1 MNQGFAYHDPM
12 NDTPEGQL
20 LGIVNELERIVK
32 SKNSSMAYMDKN
44 MNCMGCKSDDCSDCS
59 PKGGYKSDRGDKKM
73 PDLPNPK
80 GNKNK
85 IGKGKKDS
93 KKKPLVGG
101 QKNLDKDK
109 DGDIDGDDFKQM
121 KKGRTHKL
129 GSFTPGAGGVNEGSC
144 ADDCWCKIEKGD
156 ATTQFLRERGI
167 FVKYEQE
174 DSVNDHVPQLM
185 EVSGSEQIRATVYST
200 NQRIPYMEDGPTR
213 SPISEVYKMPSVAQ
227 TGYGV
232 DSSSLHM
239 KLNDGGGFTDNID
252 TWEEKLTELKK
263 AHPGKVGIIEEIAS
277 LTEQVYARL

>member
-44 MNCMGCKSDDCSDCS
+44 MNCMGCKSDEGETCEECS
-59 PKGGYKSDRGDKKM
+59 PNTDTKKSANYGYKSDRGDKKM
-73 PDLPNPK
+73 PNLPSPK
-80 GNKNK
+80 GNKNMA
-85 IGKGKKDS
+85 GKSKKG
-93 KKKPLVGG
+93 KKPLVGG
-101 QKNLDKDK
+101 QKELDKDK

-121 KKGRTHKL
+121 K
-129 GSFTPGAGGVNEGSC
+129 
-144 ADDCWCKIEKGD
+144 KGD

-174 DSVNDHVPQLM
+174 GSVNDHVPQLM

>member
-73 PDLPNPK
+73 PDLPTPK

-121 KKGRTHKL
+121 KKG
-129 GSFTPGAGGVNEGSC
+129 
-144 ADDCWCKIEKGD
+144 D

-167 FVKYEQE
+167 IVKYEQE
-174 DSVNDHVPQLM
+174 GSVNDHVPQLM